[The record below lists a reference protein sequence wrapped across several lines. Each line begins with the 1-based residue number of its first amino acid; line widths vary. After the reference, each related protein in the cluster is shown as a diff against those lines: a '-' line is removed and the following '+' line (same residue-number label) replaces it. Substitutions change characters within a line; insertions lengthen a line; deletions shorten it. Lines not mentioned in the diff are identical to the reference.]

1 MRDNRR
7 KEQAGKYV
15 KGKITSKILGIILYC
30 IYTMWGK
37 SIFFFRQKATAC
49 AGPQSEV
56 ATIMIIGIHNLL
68 IIVEFL

>member
-15 KGKITSKILGIILYC
+15 KGKITSKILGIILLLY
-30 IYTMWGK
+30 IHNVRK
-37 SIFFFRQKATAC
+37 VHFFFRQKATAC